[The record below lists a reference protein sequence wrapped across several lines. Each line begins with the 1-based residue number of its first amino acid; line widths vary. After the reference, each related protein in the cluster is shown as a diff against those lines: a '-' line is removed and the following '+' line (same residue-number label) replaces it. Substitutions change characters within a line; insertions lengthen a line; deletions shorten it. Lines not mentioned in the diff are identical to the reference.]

1 MITPPRLLAVL
12 ITTLFLVACSS
23 DTNSEPAHIPEG
35 NSPPIPTAADTA
47 LVELSANAIGAPTPN
62 AGSTGTLP
70 DDPIEAGGE
79 VASQN
84 ACTACHTIDGTSLVG
99 PTWKGLFGRNE
110 EMTEGPSVKVDD
122 AYLAESIRNPG
133 IRIVKGF
140 TNVMPA
146 FDYLSDEEVEA
157 LVAYI
162 RSLQ

>member
-1 MITPPRLLAVL
+1 MTTPLRLLALLTV
-12 ITTLFLVACSS
+12 TLFVVACSS
-23 DTNSEPAHIPEG
+23 GTDSKTAPTPEG
-35 NSPPIPTAADTA
+35 NSPPIPAAA
-47 LVELSANAIGAPTPN
+47 GAELVELSANAIGAPTPN
-62 AGSTGTLP
+62 TGSTETLP
-70 DDPIEAGGE
+70 EDPVEAGVE
-79 VASQN
+79 VAAQN

-122 AYLAESIRNPG
+122 PYLAESIRNPG
-133 IRIVKGF
+133 ARIVKGF

-146 FDYLSDEEVEA
+146 FDYLSDEEVDA

>member
-1 MITPPRLLAVL
+1 MTTPFRLLAL
-12 ITTLFLVACSS
+12 LTITLFVVACSS
-23 DTNSEPAHIPEG
+23 GTDSKTTPTPEG
-35 NSPPIPTAADTA
+35 TSPPIPAAADEA

-62 AGSTGTLP
+62 TGSTETLP
-70 DDPIEAGGE
+70 EDPIEAGAE
-79 VASQN
+79 VSAQN

-122 AYLAESIRNPG
+122 AYLVESIRDPG
-133 IRIVKGF
+133 ARIVKGF

-146 FDYLSDEEVEA
+146 FDYHSDEEIEA